1 MINFIN
7 IFIDLS
13 PIIICG
19 ILIAAFKKPAW
30 QSGIA
35 GVIIALLIAQYKMHY
50 AFDYNNISN
59 IFKSSIILSLSAFI
73 VILPGLYLNNILT
86 NNKTIDGIVNLVS
99 SFKMSNEIKV
109 ILLLLGIL
117 PALESL
123 TGFGVSLFIG
133 VPIFFKMFENTKAF
147 KLSALG
153 MSIMPWGTLG
163 LSLIIGAKLSGY
175 DVNSLA
181 KHSAIFSITIFPVI
195 GLIGLFVIG
204 KFKTLKKFSLVAI
217 LSGLFLGAMLYIM
230 ASINMVEISGIV
242 AGLSVAIIVGLLFK
256 QKLET
261 TIDNNIQKS
270 IKLLYPYLLI
280 LGLICTCKFVTPLNN
295 FMYNLLILKSNN
307 LSFSVFNSPGIILAL
322 VAIILRIIHPIKLNH
337 KMIIKRGYISGL
349 SLFIFILI
357 SQIMN
362 QSGIINNMVEIIL
375 SINNH
380 YIIIMIMP
388 FLAIMASF
396 ITGSAVSSNAL
407 LIQIQQQI
415 GNNIGDGII
424 FTAMQNSTGGHAAMF
439 SLSIII
445 MINMIARDYI
455 KQDTG
460 QKINY
465 ESILLKFNIK
475 CMCLVYLILV
485 SNLFIQYCWR

>member
-1 MINFIN
+1 
-7 IFIDLS
+7 
-13 PIIICG
+13 
-19 ILIAAFKKPAW
+19 
-30 QSGIA
+30 
-35 GVIIALLIAQYKMHY
+35 MHY

-59 IFKSSIILSLSAFI
+59 IFKSSVILSLSAFI

-86 NNKTIDGIVNLVS
+86 NNKTIDEIVNLVS
-99 SFKMSNEIKV
+99 SFKISNEIKI

-117 PALESL
+117 PALESM

-133 VPIFFKMFENTKAF
+133 IPILFRMFENTKAF
-147 KLSALG
+147 KLSVLG

-163 LSLIIGAKLSGY
+163 LSLIIGSKLSGY
-175 DVNSLA
+175 DLNSLA
-181 KHSAIFSITIFPVI
+181 KHSAIFSITIFPTI

-204 KFKTLKKFSLVAI
+204 GLETLRKFSLVAI
-217 LSGLFLGAMLYIM
+217 LSGLFLGAMLYMM
-230 ASINMVEISGIV
+230 ASINLVEISGV
-242 AGLSVAIIVGLLFK
+242 LAGLSVAIIIGLFFRQHSEINVDTNK
-256 QKLET
+256 QKPL
-261 TIDNNIQKS
+261 
-270 IKLLYPYLLI
+270 KLLYPYLLI
-280 LGLICTCKFVTPLNN
+280 LGLICICKFITPLNN
-295 FMYNLLILKSNN
+295 FLHNLLILKSNN
-307 LSFSVFNSPGIILAL
+307 ISFSVFNSPGIILAI
-322 VAIILRIIHPIKLNH
+322 VVVILRITHQTRLNH

-362 QSGIINNMVEIIL
+362 QSGIINNMVEVIL
-375 SINNH
+375 GINNH
-380 YIIIMIMP
+380 YLIMLTMP
-388 FLAIMASF
+388 FLAMIAGF

-415 GNNIGDGII
+415 GNNMGNGIL
-424 FTAMQNSTGGHAAMF
+424 FSAMQNSAGGHAAMF

-455 KQDTG
+455 KQDIG

-465 ESILLKFNIK
+465 ESMLLKFNIK

-485 SNLFIQYCWR
+485 SSLFIQYFWR